1 MRQKTYL
8 ICLLIFTSAAAQAE
22 DTLQA
27 VLNRMKADNATSLA
41 YTEKRTLKMLT
52 SEWQGSGFL
61 YAAPPHTLLK
71 EQRRPE
77 LEIMA
82 SAGKQ
87 AFYFHPNN
95 NQRYQADLD
104 ETQPQVVV
112 FNELL
117 HGNLAALEKLY
128 QVDFKQNPKN
138 WRITLVAKNTAA
150 DSKAAKILVQGLPEQ
165 PADLITVIQADGD
178 RSEFSLTPVAKGEG
192 VQKNINKLLK
202 QIQGQP

>member
-87 AFYFHPNN
+87 AFYFHTFSHI
-95 NQRYQADLD
+95 
-104 ETQPQVVV
+104 E
-112 FNELL
+112 FLL
-117 HGNLAALEKLY
+117 
-128 QVDFKQNPKN
+128 
-138 WRITLVAKNTAA
+138 
-150 DSKAAKILVQGLPEQ
+150 
-165 PADLITVIQADGD
+165 
-178 RSEFSLTPVAKGEG
+178 
-192 VQKNINKLLK
+192 
-202 QIQGQP
+202 

>member
-1 MRQKTYL
+1 MRQKAYL
-8 ICLLIFTSAAAQAE
+8 MCLLIFTSAAAQAE
-22 DTLQA
+22 DTLKA
-27 VLNRMKADNATSLA
+27 VLNRMKADTATSLA

-77 LEIMA
+77 LEMMA
-82 SAGKQ
+82 IEGKQ
-87 AFYFHPNN
+87 AFYFHPDN

-104 ETQPQVVV
+104 DDLPQARI

-117 HGNLAALEKLY
+117 HGDLTALEKLY
-128 QVDFKQNPKN
+128 QLDFKQSPKN
-138 WRITLVAKNTAA
+138 WRITLVAKKTAA
-150 DSKAAKILVQGLPEQ
+150 DSKAAKIIVQGLPEK
-165 PADLITVIQADGD
+165 PANLITVIQADGD
-178 RSEFSLTPVAKGEG
+178 HSEFNLTPVAKGDI
-192 VQKNINKLLK
+192 VQETIKALLK